1 MIHSK
6 HIAEGRFCDA
16 YVSSGPVQVKDFVPE
31 ANENGFE
38 VFDDI
43 ATRSSEY
50 LQNQDNCDV
59 ISIQSFTLM
68 RLKGERKLRWLLK

>member
-1 MIHSK
+1 MIHFK
-6 HIAEGRFCDA
+6 NIAEGRFCDA
-16 YVSSGPVQVKDFVPE
+16 NVSSGPVQVKDFVPE

-43 ATRSSEY
+43 ATRSSDW
-50 LQNQDNCDV
+50 LQNQDSCDV

-68 RLKGERKLRWLLK
+68 RLKGKQKCI